1 MTCIVDGDGTRWWY
15 KNCQI
20 HCTDSPA
27 WIRPDGAQHWF
38 RNGQLTALTVLLR
51 FGQMGIRHGG
61 SMVAAEPVKSK
72 HGWRH
77 GLSLGPGILQHKH
90 CLS

>member
-61 SMVAAEPVKSK
+61 SMVAAEPVKSRAVT
-72 HGWRH
+72 WSWDSSTQT
-77 GLSLGPGILQHKH
+77 LFVLTFGI
-90 CLS
+90 